1 MGKAALMPGGEV
13 PGKGGAVEDELQ
25 KMAEAELPPLC
36 GERPRGATS
45 RRVSFV
51 LLSFFPSRLRLS
63 RGSPEETWKLDPP
76 SKYVDLVAVLRAVYA
91 GP

>member
-1 MGKAALMPGGEV
+1 MVKGAQDRAAADTPLKEV
-13 PGKGGAVEDELQ
+13 SEKGGAVEDELQ

-51 LLSFFPSRLRLS
+51 LLSFFS
-63 RGSPEETWKLDPP
+63 
-76 SKYVDLVAVLRAVYA
+76 
-91 GP
+91 